1 MTARDLLELAQAT
14 GVEVLTEN
22 GKLVLR
28 GDEFAIASLVP
39 EAKAHKTELLDELKR
54 LPEDLVRCIERVAAF
69 HGFTRDELREAKEI
83 AAGDVENALTC
94 FRALKGEI
102 ERFSN
107 VQQILQVRTLAQRQ
121 AEDVEALPE
130 DVLSVP

>member
-28 GDEFAIASLVP
+28 GDESAIASLVP
-39 EAKAHKTELLDELKR
+39 EAKAHKTELLDELTR

-69 HGFTRDELREAKEI
+69 HGFTRAELREAKRDRRWRCRKRSHLFPCTKRRDRKIFERP
-83 AAGDVENALTC
+83 ANSASTNACPTAG
-94 FRALKGEI
+94 R
-102 ERFSN
+102 R
-107 VQQILQVRTLAQRQ
+107 R
-121 AEDVEALPE
+121 
-130 DVLSVP
+130 